1 MKELSFPGNASSLLI
16 MKSKHFNPH
25 DTTFQDFKKETSLNP
40 FKKSKSKKKRF
51 LAHPALHSTLGTED
65 CGSERT
71 DQSGASGVEST
82 NQRPARSPPCFSRF
96 LKGLGVVRDII
107 FVERF
112 SWDFSEGGVATPATE
127 MASEG
132 PRKYR
137 ERRSRSDKPYDR
149 PRVSV
154 STIVLLL
161 LLFLILSL
169 VYSRVLCPAL
179 LLLSSSLLHPP
190 PSSAFLSL

>member
-1 MKELSFPGNASSLLI
+1 M
-16 MKSKHFNPH
+16 
-25 DTTFQDFKKETSLNP
+25 
-40 FKKSKSKKKRF
+40 
-51 LAHPALHSTLGTED
+51 
-65 CGSERT
+65 
-71 DQSGASGVEST
+71 
-82 NQRPARSPPCFSRF
+82 
-96 LKGLGVVRDII
+96 RDII

-161 LLFLILSL
+161 LFLILSL